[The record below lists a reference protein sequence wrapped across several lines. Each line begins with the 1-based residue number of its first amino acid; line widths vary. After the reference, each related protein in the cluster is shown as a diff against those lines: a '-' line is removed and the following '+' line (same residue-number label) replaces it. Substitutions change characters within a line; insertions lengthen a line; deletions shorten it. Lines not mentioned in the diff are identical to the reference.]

1 MELPYFIEELVR
13 YICIISTFLW
23 YYQVMNTQIRKPKT
37 QGKKPTR
44 KMAPKTQPDNY
55 FVTNPQK
62 PGEPDFFDTR
72 PKPEIL

>member
-13 YICIISTFLW
+13 YIISTFLW
-23 YYQVMNTQIRKPKT
+23 YYQVMNTQNQKPRE
-37 QGKKPTR
+37 KKPTR
-44 KMAPKTQPDNY
+44 KMVPKTQPDNY
-55 FVTNPQK
+55 FLTNPQK